1 MVFSHIGE
9 RPTDPIWPLV
19 WPENMQQMQ
28 PPPQARTTETLRAED
43 VPGVVLRARCARR
56 FPASEHISELL
67 LYRVDPRHG
76 NARIE
81 LTELAAHKG
90 SERRRVSCRSDF
102 ETYGSEWARHL

>member
-1 MVFSHIGE
+1 MFPGSCSE
-9 RPTDPIWPLV
+9 RDVHADFRCSACDAVCRQGVQTDAG
-19 WPENMQQMQ
+19 QQNRHSTKEAREKNDQ
-28 PPPQARTTETLRAED
+28 P
-43 VPGVVLRARCARR
+43 
-56 FPASEHISELL
+56 FASEHISELL